1 MDFNDLYS
9 EYCAKLNS
17 LGLNPSDHL
26 LLGNIDKQ
34 EIAYFCQG
42 KKVKY
47 YSMSSSKQPPSC
59 MENSLGTPW
68 GLHVVCEKIGDGQKK
83 GMVFEGRVPIGLIAS
98 ECSLEKQSL
107 NLITSRILR
116 LDGLE
121 QGINRGGRVDTF
133 KRYVYIHGTNH
144 EENLGS
150 PASSGCLQLSNDD
163 VIELYEAISVG
174 THLLIQ
180 EKQAI

>member
-1 MDFNDLYS
+1 MS
-9 EYCAKLNS
+9 
-17 LGLNPSDHL
+17 PSDNL

-34 EIAYFCQG
+34 EIAHYH
-42 KKVKY
+42 KAKIVKC

-83 GMVFEGRVPIGLIAS
+83 GMVFEGRMPIGLIAS
-98 ECSLEKQSL
+98 ECSLEKQNR
-107 NLITSRILR
+107 NLITSRIVR

-121 QGINRGGRVDTF
+121 PGINRGGSLDTF

-144 EENLGS
+144 EGNIGS
-150 PASSGCLQLSNDD
+150 PASSGCLQLSNDN
-163 VIELYEAISVG
+163 VIELFDKISVG
-174 THLLIQ
+174 THLFIQ
-180 EKQAI
+180 QIKDS

>member
-1 MDFNDLYS
+1 MS
-9 EYCAKLNS
+9 
-17 LGLNPSDHL
+17 PSDHL

-34 EIAYFCQG
+34 EIAHFHQG
-42 KKVKY
+42 KSVKC

-68 GLHVVCEKIGDGQKK
+68 GLHVVCEKIGCGQKK
-83 GMVFEGRVPIGLIAS
+83 GMVFEGRIPIGLIAS
-98 ECSLEKQSL
+98 ECNLEKQNR

-121 QGINRGGRVDTF
+121 KGINKGGSLDTF

-144 EENLGS
+144 EENIGS
-150 PASSGCLQLSNDD
+150 PSSSGCLQLSNDN
-163 VIELYEAISVG
+163 VIELYGEISEG
-174 THLLIQ
+174 THLFIQ
-180 EKQAI
+180 PKKGN